1 MVTRSV
7 NPVNQFLIEAHT
19 AGTLRSSKRKKKARR
34 RPLTGKLSYIARMY
48 STMLTCVTYGAFR
61 KSITSGISP
70 VSSENV
76 NKKPGS
82 IGHVLHVPE
91 HKADRPNQSERGP
104 MKRHPIS
111 TTLTLTTLAQEVLL
125 GFGREFRATLS
136 SSLGR
141 NLINFCPGEA
151 KIKCISRLDIGLSG
165 ERQATKGEKSMQHE
179 IFLQTSRERERKNC
193 NTHSNRQKKAKGKE

>member
-1 MVTRSV
+1 MC
-7 NPVNQFLIEAHT
+7 
-19 AGTLRSSKRKKKARR
+19 
-34 RPLTGKLSYIARMY
+34 ARMY

-111 TTLTLTTLAQEVLL
+111 TTLTLTTLAQKVLL

-165 ERQATKGEKSMQHE
+165 VGVVGDKKRNKKACNMKYFFKHRVKGSGKTATHTPTGKKS
-179 IFLQTSRERERKNC
+179 ERKRVKNV
-193 NTHSNRQKKAKGKE
+193 